1 MNLFCIV
8 PYSVEG
14 WIPPAPARLKSFLK
28 GHDIDSE
35 VLDLNLEIFKNIL
48 DPTLAKQIADW
59 CTHHHQVAHISIC
72 TIHIYEHMCR
82 HYEFNI

>member
-35 VLDLNLEIFKNIL
+35 VFVLNLEIFIQTVFSILVIIFWALIIYIENKHSMSFLNIDNLVETVYFKNN
-48 DPTLAKQIADW
+48 K
-59 CTHHHQVAHISIC
+59 
-72 TIHIYEHMCR
+72 
-82 HYEFNI
+82 

>member
-35 VLDLNLEIFKNIL
+35 VLDLNLEIFKNIH

-59 CTHHHQVAHISIC
+59 CRKLSDNPQNTLLARKYYHYQV
-72 TIHIYEHMCR
+72 
-82 HYEFNI
+82 